1 MCIGLADTPF
11 RFGRNEMKNRMAFA
25 LLGVLCNH
33 GLLCQNTESAMRDGK
48 SQYLIRT
55 IAFYNLEN
63 LFDTRN
69 DSLTLD
75 DDRTPGGADHW
86 TGPRLAQKL
95 LHLSQTLAEI
105 GRDMGVNPPDIIG
118 VCEVENEGLLDTL
131 IQQPALRSFPYGV
144 VHFDSPDPRGIDVGL
159 LYRQDRFFPEE
170 SKSVRLLLYDEAG
183 VRKYTRDQLIVLGY
197 LDTDFIGIL
206 VNHWPSR
213 GGGPLRSREYRKA
226 AALLQ
231 RHLIDSLIYRHP
243 DIKIIS
249 MGDFNDNPKDAS
261 LGILSGNSRKNEQSQ
276 NRMLYNPLSRAYR
289 RGLGTLAYR
298 DRWNL
303 FDQIL
308 FSGAWRG
315 KAAEG
320 YRFWK
325 AGIFQAD
332 YLKTASGSY
341 QGYPFRTY
349 AGGLYQGGY
358 SDHFPVFAYII
369 RPAGVKAN

>member
-1 MCIGLADTPF
+1 
-11 RFGRNEMKNRMAFA
+11 MKNGIAFA
-25 LLGVLCNH
+25 LLALIGQHALF
-33 GLLCQNTESAMRDGK
+33 CQDPHKAITSRQSGK
-48 SQYLIRT
+48 SHYLIRT
-55 IAFYNLEN
+55 IVFYNLEN

-75 DDRTPGGADHW
+75 DDRTPEGRDHW
-86 TGPRLAQKL
+86 TGPRLNQKL

-105 GRDMGVNPPDIIG
+105 GTDMKANPPDIIG
-118 VCEVENEGLLDTL
+118 VCEVENEGLLRTL
-131 IQQPALRSFPYGV
+131 IQQPALRPFPYEV
-144 VHFDSPDPRGIDVGL
+144 IHFDSPDPRGIDVGL
-159 LYRQDRFFPEE
+159 LFREDRFFPEE

-213 GGGPLRSREYRKA
+213 GGGPIRSREHRKA

-231 RHLIDSLIYRHP
+231 RHLIDSLMYRYP
-243 DIKIIS
+243 EIKIIS
-249 MGDFNDNPKDAS
+249 MGDFNDDPKDAS
-261 LGILSGNSRKNEQSQ
+261 LGILKGKSWEKEQSL
-276 NRMLYNPLSRAYR
+276 NRELYNPLMKAYR

-315 KAAEG
+315 KATEG

-332 YLKTASGSY
+332 YLKTPSGRY

-358 SDHFPVFAYII
+358 SDHFPVFAYVI
-369 RPAGVKAN
+369 RPAGARTN